1 MRARCACA
9 RSPSTTACTWAG
21 NWPEHSLGRGWE
33 GHALEIT
40 ANSLGWDTVFSL
52 RLSEAN
58 RQIDIA
64 GSTPEGFSMPLPDN
78 ETYTLTIGFGR
89 WALSERSSGTRAHL
103 TMPLDVWTIAKADD
117 GTVIFDGAGSS
128 VDTALDMEFVAADR
142 LAAPDEDFERYHLR
156 LASPQGRNY
165 RPAQVQLT
173 LGEGVKD
180 HPDVNGGLRRALE
193 TWLNTHLDVFD
204 HIFAELDITTKLA
217 RGDFAWMQPTDM
229 AYAFSEAEKGHE
241 ADAILAV
248 LCMTGGRKAEGRAL
262 YVSGDMITIGHV
274 ASLVIG
280 SQRLLDSVVVPMM
293 CSVFQGIQ
301 PNFFEL
307 DRDGMGIRLMH
318 RARVKPTPVLG
329 MRCET
334 WLDEL
339 SIRIEADQLA
349 IECETK
355 VITPLGA
362 ATNNSSGNY
371 GVLMSEDADGNPTLS
386 LEKLQGGFQV
396 SKFQLSVEMQM
407 FEKVAMIAGATL
419 GVMSVLAPGPLL
431 AGFCIGL
438 AIVAAVSLLV
448 LDIAK
453 LVLKDIAPSFDG
465 LFEMNLK
472 PLRWTGLGVFE
483 VTEVTLSDSLR
494 LAGYFPPPETDETAK
509 IAAP

>member
-1 MRARCACA
+1 V
-9 RSPSTTACTWAG
+9 
-21 NWPEHSLGRGWE
+21 
-33 GHALEIT
+33 EIT
-40 ANSLGWDTVFSL
+40 ANTLGWDTVFSM

-64 GSTPEGFSMPLPDN
+64 GTTPDGFSMPLPTK
-78 ETYTLTIGFGR
+78 EAFTLTIGFGR
-89 WALSERSSGTRAHL
+89 WSLSERSSGTRAHL
-103 TMPLDVWTIAKADD
+103 TMPLDVCIIAKED

-128 VDTALDMEFVAADR
+128 VDTALNMEFVAADR

-173 LGEGVKD
+173 LGEGVVN
-180 HPDVNGGLRRALE
+180 DVQGNMALRSALE

-217 RGDFAWMQPTDM
+217 RDDFAWMQPTDM

-241 ADAILAV
+241 ADAIMAV
-248 LCMTGGRKAEGRAL
+248 LCMTGGRKAEGRSL
-262 YVSGDMITIGHV
+262 FVSGDMITTGHV

-280 SQRLLDSVVVPMM
+280 SQRLLDSIVVPMM
-293 CSVFQGIQ
+293 CSVFQGIR
-301 PNFFEL
+301 PDSFKL
-307 DRDGMGIRLMH
+307 DRDGMGIRLRH
-318 RARVKPTPVLG
+318 KARVQPTPVLG
-329 MRCET
+329 MPCET
-334 WLDEL
+334 MLDEL

-349 IECETK
+349 ISCETK
-355 VITPLGA
+355 VITALGA
-362 ATNNSSGNY
+362 ATNNSAGNY
-371 GVLMSEDADGNPTLS
+371 GLLMSEDADGNPILS
-386 LEKLQGGFQV
+386 LEKLGGGFQV
-396 SKFQLSVEMQM
+396 SNFELSAGMQI

-419 GVMSVLAPGPLL
+419 GVMAVVAPGPLL
-431 AGFCIGL
+431 AGLCIGM
-438 AIVAAVSLLV
+438 AIVAAVSLLI

-453 LVLKDIAPSFDG
+453 LALKDIAPSFDS

-472 PLRWTGLGVFE
+472 PLRWTGLGLFE

-509 IAAP
+509 IEAP